1 MATEIS
7 RNTVPLRELTH
18 SGNMIYIIDVIKV
31 KKIERIEDLSL
42 DVFRQPCESPFLCAC
57 FQFPLKHMEQINKH
71 LCGPF
76 LTDLHTLSGDG
87 GY

>member
-7 RNTVPLRELTH
+7 RNSVPLRELTH
-18 SGNMIYIIDVIKV
+18 SGNMIYIIDVIIV

-42 DVFRQPCESPFLCAC
+42 DVLRQPCESPFLCVS
-57 FQFPLKHMEQINKH
+57 INTH
-71 LCGPF
+71 LGGSF
-76 LTDLHTLSGDG
+76 FTDQHTLSGDG